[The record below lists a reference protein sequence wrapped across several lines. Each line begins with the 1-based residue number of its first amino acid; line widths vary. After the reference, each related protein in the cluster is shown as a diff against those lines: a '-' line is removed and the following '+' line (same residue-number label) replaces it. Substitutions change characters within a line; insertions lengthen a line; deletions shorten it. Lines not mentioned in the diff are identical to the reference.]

1 MLTEAELLKKWESLT
16 FTDDFIFSRVMHDE
30 HICRQVVEIILGVR
44 IGKIRYL
51 SAQDEHKTDPDSMR
65 IIMDVFLRDENRII
79 NVEVQTGHKKELPKR
94 SRYYQSVADVS
105 TTSTGTKY
113 RDLPENIL
121 IFICTFDPFDRD
133 FPRYTFQY
141 ICNEDKRLKLKDGS
155 LRIFLNTKATK
166 LSALDQKLQAFY
178 HYLQDGVA
186 DSTLTQEIF
195 NKITTLKNNSIER
208 RSFMTLALKIADAR
222 YDGYEEGFDKGREDG
237 LQAGLLAGLQQGIE
251 RGIEQ
256 GAYQNKLEIAQK
268 LIARGYS
275 LEEIADVS
283 GLTIYQVQS
292 LLVDSEQP

>member
-1 MLTEAELLKKWESLT
+1 MLTEAELQKKWESLT
-16 FTDDFIFSRVMHDE
+16 FTDNFIFSRVMHDE
-30 HICRQVVEIILGVR
+30 HICRQVVELILGVR

-208 RSFMTLALKIADAR
+208 RSFMTLALKMADAR
-222 YDGYEEGFDKGREDG
+222 YDGYEEGFDKGH
-237 LQAGLLAGLQQGIE
+237 
-251 RGIEQ
+251 EQ
-256 GAYQNKLEIAQK
+256 GVYENKLETARAMLELGIPLEQVQICTK
-268 LIARGYS
+268 LP
-275 LEEIADVS
+275 LDE
-283 GLTIYQVQS
+283 VQS
-292 LLVDSEQP
+292 LIKAQ

>member
-1 MLTEAELLKKWESLT
+1 MLTEAELQKKWESLT
-16 FTDDFIFSRVMHDE
+16 FTDNFIFSRVMHDE
-30 HICRQVVEIILGVR
+30 NICRQVVELILGVR

-79 NVEVQTGHKKELPKR
+79 NVEVQTGHKNELPKR

-155 LRIFLNTKATK
+155 LRIFLNTKATE
-166 LSALDQKLQAFY
+166 LSTLDQKLQAFY
-178 HYLQDGVA
+178 HFTGIPSLP
-186 DSTLTQEIF
+186 
-195 NKITTLKNNSIER
+195 
-208 RSFMTLALKIADAR
+208 
-222 YDGYEEGFDKGREDG
+222 GFLG
-237 LQAGLLAGLQQGIE
+237 AG
-251 RGIEQ
+251 
-256 GAYQNKLEIAQK
+256 
-268 LIARGYS
+268 S
-275 LEEIADVS
+275 
-283 GLTIYQVQS
+283 
-292 LLVDSEQP
+292 P